1 MESKEKIIFQV
12 SNKVEEGSEIF
23 DVNNLSVRID
33 AGVTGEEMSYA
44 IVALMEAVLAHENAH
59 GSNLS
64 EDGLLHLIGLMM
76 KDAKIGVPKDQADMV
91 VGEVD
96 D

>member
-1 MESKEKIIFQV
+1 MSEEKVIFQV
-12 SNKVEEGSEIF
+12 TNTVEEGKEIF
-23 DVNNLSVRID
+23 DTNNLKVRID

-44 IVALMEAVLAHENAH
+44 IVALLEAVLSHENAN
-59 GSNLS
+59 GNNIT

-76 KDAKIGVPKDQADMV
+76 KDAKIGIPKDQADMV
-91 VGEVD
+91 EGERD

>member
-1 MESKEKIIFQV
+1 MSEEKVIFQV
-12 SNKVEEGSEIF
+12 TNIVEEGKEIF
-23 DVNNLSVRID
+23 DTNNLKVRID

-44 IVALMEAVLAHENAH
+44 IVALLEAVLSHENAN
-59 GSNLS
+59 GNNIT

-76 KDAKIGVPKDQADMV
+76 KDAKVGILKDQADMIA
-91 VGEVD
+91 GEVD

>member
-1 MESKEKIIFQV
+1 MSEEKVIFQV
-12 SNKVEEGSEIF
+12 TNIVEEGKEIF
-23 DVNNLSVRID
+23 DTNNLKVRID

-44 IVALMEAVLAHENAH
+44 IVALLEAVLSHENAN
-59 GSNLS
+59 GNNIT

-76 KDAKIGVPKDQADMV
+76 KDAKVGVPKDQADMIA
-91 VGEVD
+91 GEVD

>member
-1 MESKEKIIFQV
+1 MNEEKIVFQV
-12 SNKVEEGSEIF
+12 TNMVKEGEEIF
-23 DVNNLSVRID
+23 DTNNLKVRID

-44 IVALMEAVLAHENAH
+44 IVALLEAVLSHENEN
-59 GSNLS
+59 GNDLT

-76 KDAKIGVPKDQADMV
+76 KDAKIGIPREQADMV
-91 VGEVD
+91 EGEVD